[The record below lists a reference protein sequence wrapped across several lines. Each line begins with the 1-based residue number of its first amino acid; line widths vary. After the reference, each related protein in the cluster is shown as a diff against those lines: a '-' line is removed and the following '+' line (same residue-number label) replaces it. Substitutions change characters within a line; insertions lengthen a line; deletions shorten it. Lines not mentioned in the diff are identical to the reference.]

1 MKKAYFY
8 LGKFQPFHNGH
19 LSVLMEML
27 DKAKKDGAEV
37 YLFST
42 LGTDIKRPLEPNIK
56 SMLIQHM
63 LDTNPL
69 LSDTVKKYPKVN
81 YIQIKD
87 APSCYIYLQNNHFTE
102 VVHFAGSDRIEH
114 YRKMILKLKESN
126 FLSSSL
132 NIDVE
137 SSGVD
142 RTTNSDDISGTKVRQ
157 LAYEG
162 NVPEFKRLVDK
173 VYRTPKERAFLM
185 QYIKDRIEDFKKA
198 KADRRSTARA
208 SAKPKAVRRSTARA
222 SAKPKAKGGSVKKR
236 RRRRRRRYTKRYKY
250 YKRR

>member
-27 DKAKKDGAEV
+27 EKAKKDDAV
-37 YLFST
+37 VFLFST

-69 LSDTVKKYPKVN
+69 LTGTVKKYPKVN

-114 YRKMILKLKESN
+114 YQKMILKLKQSG

-142 RTTNSDDISGTKVRQ
+142 RTTNSDNISGTKVRK
-157 LAYEG
+157 LTYDG
-162 NVPEFKRLVDK
+162 NVSKFDRLVDK
-173 VYRTPKERAFLM
+173 VYRTPEERAFLM
-185 QYIKDRIEDFKKA
+185 QYIKDRIEHFEKA
-198 KADRRSTARA
+198 KE
-208 SAKPKAVRRSTARA
+208 KRRSTARA
-222 SAKPKAKGGSVKKR
+222 SAKPKAKSSAKGGSVKKR
-236 RRRRRRRYTKRYKY
+236 RRRYTKRKKY
-250 YKRR
+250 YKHR

>member
-42 LGTDIKRPLEPNIK
+42 LGTDIKRPLEPHIK

-63 LDTNPL
+63 LDTNPQ

-87 APSCYIYLQNNHFTE
+87 APSCYIYLQKKHFTE
-102 VVHFAGSDRIEH
+102 VVHFAGSDRAEQ
-114 YRKMILKLKESN
+114 YQKMILNLKQSE

-132 NIDVE
+132 NIDVV

-142 RTTNSDDISGTKVRQ
+142 RTTNSDNISGTKVRQ

-162 NVPEFKRLVDK
+162 KVLEFDRLVDK
-173 VYRTPKERAFLM
+173 VYRTPEERAFLM
-185 QYIKDRIEDFKKA
+185 QYIKDRIEHFEKA

-208 SAKPKAVRRSTARA
+208 SAKPKEKRRSTARA
-222 SAKPKAKGGSVKKR
+222 SAKPKAKSSAKGGSVKK
-236 RRRRRRRYTKRYKY
+236 RRRRYTKRYKY

>member
-1 MKKAYFY
+1 
-8 LGKFQPFHNGH
+8 
-19 LSVLMEML
+19 ML

-42 LGTDIKRPLEPNIK
+42 LGTDIKRPLEPDIK

-87 APSCYIYLQNNHFTE
+87 APSCYIYLQKKHFTE
-102 VVHFAGSDRIEH
+102 VVHFAGSDRAEQ
-114 YRKMILKLKESN
+114 YQKMILNLKQSK

-137 SSGVD
+137 ISGVD
-142 RTTNSDDISGTKVRQ
+142 RTTNSDDISGTKVRE

-162 NVPEFKRLVDK
+162 KVLEFDRLVDK
-173 VYRTPKERAFLM
+173 VYRTPEERAFLM
-185 QYIKDRIEDFKKA
+185 QYIKDRIEHFKKA

-208 SAKPKAVRRSTARA
+208 SAKPKEKRRSTARA
-222 SAKPKAKGGSVKKR
+222 SAKPKASAKGGSVKK
-236 RRRRRRRYTKRYKY
+236 RRRRYTKRYKY